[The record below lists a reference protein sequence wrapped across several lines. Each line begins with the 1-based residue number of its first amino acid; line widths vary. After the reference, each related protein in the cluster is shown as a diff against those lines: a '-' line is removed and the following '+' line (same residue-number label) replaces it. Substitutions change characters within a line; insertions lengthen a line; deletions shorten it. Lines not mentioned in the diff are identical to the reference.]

1 MAAPTGT
8 FLTTAAI
15 GNREDLTDII
25 YRISPTATPFLNLA
39 SKGKATNTLHEWQVQ
54 DLAAAVTNN
63 AQVEGDDASAKTV
76 TPTVRLTNRTQ
87 ISTKTVIVAGTQ
99 QAMNPAGRKDELG
112 YQVSLAALEIK
123 RDIESSATQLDVL
136 ATAPRQARG
145 LLGWCYDNNS
155 NGGGAYAAASYT
167 ANTGQTNGTQRAF
180 TEAQMKS
187 VLQLIFTAGGE
198 PDSILLPPA
207 AKQTFSSFTGNA
219 TRMDKSEDSKLYAA
233 VDFYVSDFGT
243 VNDWSA
249 GITWG
254 PTEKLSLGASYIV
267 NQEAPSIS
275 QLGNPLIQS
284 FNVPVYDFSR
294 GETVLVTVIGG
305 GNPLLLRE
313 QQRDIK
319 LSANWTL
326 PIKDTNLLVA
336 SQRTLWAL
344 SGDPA
349 GGGALRNRYAVISG
363 EANRPVASIWS
374 GLVNG
379 VMAVQRLAKLL
390 RSTTPSSIL
399 TLIKTKTPLKR

>member
-1 MAAPTGT
+1 MTAPTGT

-54 DLAAAVTNN
+54 DLAAAVTSN

-112 YQVSLAALEIK
+112 YQVSLAALELK
-123 RDIESSATQLDVL
+123 RDMESSATQLDVL

-219 TRMDKSEDSKLYAA
+219 TRMDKSEDSKLYASID
-233 VDFYVSDFGT
+233 VYVSDFGELKAIPSRFQRARDVFILQSDKWAISYLRPFTT
-243 VNDWSA
+243 V
-249 GITWG
+249 
-254 PTEKLSLGASYIV
+254 E
-267 NQEAPSIS
+267 
-275 QLGNPLIQS
+275 
-284 FNVPVYDFSR
+284 
-294 GETVLVTVIGG
+294 
-305 GNPLLLRE
+305 
-313 QQRDIK
+313 
-319 LSANWTL
+319 
-326 PIKDTNLLVA
+326 
-336 SQRTLWAL
+336 
-344 SGDPA
+344 
-349 GGGALRNRYAVISG
+349 
-363 EANRPVASIWS
+363 
-374 GLVNG
+374 
-379 VMAVQRLAKLL
+379 LAKTGDAEKRELIVEWTVEA
-390 RSTTPSSIL
+390 RAPKANGAVFDIL
-399 TLIKTKTPLKR
+399 